1 MDKNLIEEVR
11 RANDIVEVVQSY
23 VPLKHVGANWR
34 GICPFHNDTNPSMYV
49 SQPKQ
54 IFKCFA
60 CGKAGNVFTFV
71 QEYEKLT
78 FVEALKKLAARVGI
92 TVPDSG
98 RTKTVS
104 TKREQ
109 LLVVYATARDFFTQ
123 NLFEYGQTALKYLQD
138 RSFSPE
144 TAKSLELG
152 YSLNSEKALL
162 NHLLKEGHSVSLLK
176 ESGLFGNYAGNLVD
190 FFRGRLMFPIH
201 NNFGEVIAF
210 GGRVFEGDAKIAKY
224 VNTAGT
230 ELYTK
235 GRELYG
241 LFKTKY
247 EISKSGAVLISEGYF
262 DFLRLYENGF
272 VNSVACLGT
281 AMTEDQVYLLSRYSP
296 KVYMLFD
303 GDSAGVN
310 NAVRGALLCLGKGLE
325 AHIVELPKEHD
336 PDSFLL
342 NEGADALRQRI
353 DAAKPVLRFV
363 ADMDGKT
370 PASDRIDQVLDALR
384 GLRDPIKR
392 ELFARDLA
400 EAFGIST
407 RAVFSKLRRT
417 SSAPGASATPPPAP
431 VLEEDLEER
440 HVLVMA
446 LQNEEAF
453 NLFAQSLA
461 PDYFNNRLYRELF
474 KFLMAE
480 ADSDSISEPAML
492 LDNIENKDL
501 RDLLAE
507 FLFSDPPQ
515 VEFGKALDQIRLR
528 KLQRDMRDL
537 DRRIQETPEDIRLLE
552 EKRKLALT
560 YRSLSRRV
568 VKGLLI

>member
-1 MDKNLIEEVR
+1 MDKSLIESVR
-11 RANDIVEVVQSY
+11 HANDIVEVVQSY
-23 VPLKHVGANWR
+23 VPLKHVGSNWR

-78 FVEALKKLAARVGI
+78 FIEALKKLAARVGI
-92 TVPDSG
+92 SLLQYG
-98 RTKTVS
+98 ETKTVS

-109 LLVVYATARDFFTQ
+109 LLVIYATARDFFSQ
-123 NLFEYGQTALKYLQD
+123 NLFQYGQNALNYLQE

-144 TAKSLELG
+144 TAKTLELG
-152 YSLNSEKALL
+152 FSLNSEKALL
-162 NHLLKEGHSVSLLK
+162 SHLLKEGHAVSLLK
-176 ESGLFGNYAGNLVD
+176 ESGLFGNYSGNLVD

-201 NNFGEVIAF
+201 NNIGEVIAF

-224 VNTAGT
+224 VNSSGT

-235 GRELYG
+235 GKELYG

-247 EISKSGAVLISEGYF
+247 EISKAGTVLVSEGYF

-272 VNSVACLGT
+272 LNSVACLGT

-303 GDSAGVN
+303 GDTAGIS

-325 AHIVELPKEHD
+325 AHIVELPPKHD

-342 NEGADALRQRI
+342 EKGADALRERI
-353 DAAKPVLRFV
+353 AAAKPVLRFI
-363 ADMDGKT
+363 AQMESKI
-370 PASDRIDQVLDALR
+370 PASDRIDQALDALR
-384 GLRDPIKR
+384 SLRDPIKR

-417 SSAPGASATPPPAP
+417 SAVSKARETVAPAP
-431 VLEEDLEER
+431 VLEENFEER
-440 HVLVMA
+440 QVLVLA
-446 LQNEEAF
+446 LQDEDAF
-453 NLFAQSLA
+453 NLLAQTLS

-474 KFLMAE
+474 KHLMAT
-480 ADSDSISEPAML
+480 ADADSISEPATL

-507 FLFSDPPQ
+507 FLFSEPPQ

-537 DRRIQETPEDIRLLE
+537 DRRIQAAPEDIRLLE

-560 YRSLSRRV
+560 YRSLSRKV
-568 VKGLLI
+568 VRGLLI